1 MAPVSSSLILAIGV
15 PIAIHGPCK
24 FVTAQTIAITCILFF
39 SELGSWWWRT
49 RNTGASERLRSARN
63 RTGSQPN
70 PQRKLRS
77 VSPLGFPTPAHPHD
91 EIRSLSNRCGLREAC
106 AGARRD
112 SRRRGSRASH
122 GNPRRRGL
130 SHAVNHMNCSYAISS
145 LLTISYFKLYC
156 LNSAIYC
163 IICHMHHLL
172 SIVLP
177 SFGTSFRETFEPLSQ
192 HFKSSLCIV
201 RMLRTASSVDRCGSV
216 PIRAEKW
223 RQYFFDLNV
232 F

>member
-1 MAPVSSSLILAIGV
+1 
-15 PIAIHGPCK
+15 
-24 FVTAQTIAITCILFF
+24 
-39 SELGSWWWRT
+39 
-49 RNTGASERLRSARN
+49 LRSAWN

-77 VSPLGFPTPAHPHD
+77 GSPLGFPTPAHPDD

-145 LLTISYFKLYC
+145 LLTIISYFKLYYI
-156 LNSAIYC
+156 NSGIYRF
-163 IICHMHHLL
+163 ILSYAPFL

-192 HFKSSLCIV
+192 HFKTSFQIISMHCSHVKNCIF
-201 RMLRTASSVDRCGSV
+201 S
-216 PIRAEKW
+216 
-223 RQYFFDLNV
+223 
-232 F
+232 